1 MKKFLLIIALNFI
14 SMFTYSQEKV
24 YISLV
29 DEYEGQ
35 LITLYTDS
43 IPAAIYYN
51 FTGFETVSSIVLN
64 VITVYND
71 GNESRKEFDVNSF
84 SKDEENNTINVSVKK
99 EDKLVRYIFYLKTNM
114 ILMIS
119 EGDNLLWSG
128 DLFF

>member
-1 MKKFLLIIALNFI
+1 MKRFLLLLAFNVVFLF
-14 SMFTYSQEKV
+14 SYAQKKV

-43 IPAAIYYN
+43 LPAAIYYN

-64 VITVYND
+64 VIAIYND
-71 GNESRKEFDVNSF
+71 GNESRNEFDVISF
-84 SKDEENNTINVSVKK
+84 SKDDENNEINVSVIK
-99 EDKLVRYIFYLKTNM
+99 EDKIVRYIFYLKTNM